1 MRYWRY
7 GNDLYTADT
16 QPVEGAV
23 EITADEYTAIYNS
36 REITHLPEME
46 QEEFYGQDL

>member
-7 GNDLYTADT
+7 GNDLHTADT

-23 EITADEYTAIYNS
+23 EITAEEYTAIYTS
-36 REITHLPEME
+36 REIIHLPEME
-46 QEEFYGQDL
+46 QEEANGQDL